1 MTPSLNAQE
10 YEKSL
15 KSTLV
20 ASVENPKI
28 IIIQKTQNIY
38 EILDL
43 SGPNICKRI
52 HAKTFFLY
60 LNAKGN

>member
-1 MTPSLNAQE
+1 M
-10 YEKSL
+10 
-15 KSTLV
+15 
-20 ASVENPKI
+20 ENHKI

-52 HAKTFFLY
+52 HASLAGHILDALRRNNKTGVINSEFCIRL
-60 LNAKGN
+60 